1 MPHVVFAVPFALSTT
16 LRFVRAMG
24 SVPGVRLSL
33 LSQEPLERM
42 PADLRELCADYERV
56 GDAMDAGQLAAGV
69 RALAAR
75 AGGQVDQLVGILEP
89 LQEKLAAVR
98 AALGIP
104 GMTPEVAHNFRD
116 KARMKELLRA
126 NDLPCARHGL
136 AHSPAQALAFGEEC
150 GYPMVVKPPAGAGAK
165 NTFRVNS
172 REELEQSMRSLT
184 PREDDPL
191 LLEEFIVGAE
201 HSFDS
206 VTING
211 QHLFHSITR
220 YFPTPL
226 EVMENPWLQWAVVLP
241 RSIDGPEY
249 DAIKNAGPRS
259 LDALGLQTALT
270 HMEWFQR
277 EDGSVAISEVAARP
291 PGAQFTSLLSWAYE
305 RDFYA
310 DWARLVATGEFE
322 APERRWAVGCVF
334 LRGQGEGSVK
344 QVHGVDEAK
353 LELGEL
359 LVEAKLPQVG
369 QPRASSY
376 EGEGHIVLRHSETE
390 AVMQGIRRLF
400 ELLRIEIA

>member
-1 MPHVVFAVPFALSTT
+1 
-16 LRFVRAMG
+16 
-24 SVPGVRLSL
+24 
-33 LSQEPLERM
+33 
-42 PADLRELCADYERV
+42 
-56 GDAMDAGQLAAGV
+56 MD
-69 RALAAR
+69 R
-75 AGGQVDQLVGILEP
+75 LVGILEP

-104 GMTPEVAHNFRD
+104 GMSLEVAHNFRD

-206 VTING
+206 VTLNG

-376 EGEGHIVLRHSETE
+376 KGEGHIVLRHSETE